1 MSLTLL
7 ERPHEHVAL
16 VRLNRPEARN
26 ALNDPL
32 RAELAERFQT
42 LSADAQA
49 RCIIVAGNDRVFAA
63 GADLKEI
70 VNSSPIDMM
79 ARRVLYFWKVIA
91 GCRKPIIAA
100 VNGFALGGGCEL
112 ALQAD
117 IIVAGEG
124 AKFGQSEVSVGIMPG
139 GGATQRLT
147 RAIGKY
153 RAMKMLLTG
162 EHVTAQEALR
172 MGFVSDV
179 VADDKVLD
187 TALRIATT
195 IASMPPLAVEQI
207 KEVVL
212 AGMDA
217 SLDAGLMLERKAFE
231 MLFASRDQKEGM
243 NAFIEKRKPIFEGR

>member
-7 ERPHEHVAL
+7 ERPHDHVAL

-32 RAELAERFQT
+32 RAELAERFLA
-42 LSADAQA
+42 LSADPQT

-172 MGFVSDV
+172 LGFVSEV

-187 TALRIATT
+187 AALEIATT

>member
-16 VRLNRPEARN
+16 LKLNRPEARN

-32 RAELAERFQT
+32 RAELASQFEK
-42 LSADAQA
+42 LAADRNT
-49 RCIIVAGNDRVFAA
+49 RCIVITGNERVFAA
-63 GADLKEI
+63 GADLKEA
-70 VNSSPIDMM
+70 VESSPIDMM
-79 ARRVLYFWKVIA
+79 ARRVLYFWKVVA
-91 GCRKPIIAA
+91 GCRKPLIAA

-162 EHVTAQEALR
+162 EHVTAEEARRL
-172 MGFVSDV
+172 GFVNDV
-179 VADDKVLD
+179 VPDDKVVE
-187 TALRIATT
+187 TAIGIAKT

-212 AGMDA
+212 AGMDS

-231 MLFASRDQKEGM
+231 MLFASRDQEEGM
-243 NAFIEKRKPIFEGR
+243 RAFIEKRKPNFEGR

>member
-16 VRLNRPEARN
+16 VKLNRPEARN
-26 ALNDPL
+26 ALNDLL
-32 RAELAERFQT
+32 RAELAEQFQA
-42 LSADAQA
+42 LSADPQT
-49 RCIIVAGNDRVFAA
+49 RCIIVTGNERVFAA

-162 EHVTAQEALR
+162 EHVTAQEAMRL
-172 MGFVSDV
+172 GFVSEV

-187 TALRIATT
+187 AALRMAMT

-212 AGMDA
+212 TGMDA

-231 MLFASRDQKEGM
+231 MLFSSRDQKEGM

>member
-7 ERPHEHVAL
+7 ERPREHVAL
-16 VRLNRPEARN
+16 LRLNRPDARN

-32 RAELAERFQT
+32 RADLADRIQA
-42 LSADAQA
+42 LSGDPDT
-49 RCIIVAGNDRVFAA
+49 RCIVITGNERVFAA

-70 VNSSPIDMM
+70 VESGPIEMS

-117 IIVAGEG
+117 IIVAGES
-124 AKFGQSEVSVGIMPG
+124 AKFGQSEVRVGIMPG

-162 EHVTAQEALR
+162 EQITAQEAFRL
-172 MGFVSDV
+172 GFVSEV
-179 VADDKVLD
+179 VPDASVVES
-187 TALRIATT
+187 AVGIAETV
-195 IASMPPLAVEQI
+195 ASMPPLAVEQI

-217 SLDAGLMLERKAFE
+217 PLDTGLMLERKAFE
-231 MLFASRDQKEGM
+231 LLFASRDQEEGM
-243 NAFIEKRKPIFEGR
+243 RAFIEKRKPAFEGR

>member
-7 ERPHEHVAL
+7 ERPHKHIVL
-16 VRLNRPEARN
+16 LRLNRPDARN

-32 RAELAERFQT
+32 RAELAEQIRA
-42 LSADAQA
+42 LDADRET
-49 RCIIVAGNDRVFAA
+49 RCIVITGNERVFAA

-70 VNSSPIDMM
+70 VDSGPIEMM
-79 ARRVLYFWKVIA
+79 SRRVLYFWRVIA
-91 GCRKPIIAA
+91 GCRKPIVAA

-124 AKFGQSEVSVGIMPG
+124 ARFGQSEVCVGIMPG

-162 EHVTAQEALR
+162 EHVTAQEAYRL
-172 MGFVSDV
+172 GFVSEV
-179 VADDKVLD
+179 VADEAVIPSALKV
-187 TALRIATT
+187 AET
-195 IASMPPLAVEQI
+195 IASMPPLAIEQI

-217 SLDAGLMLERKAFE
+217 SLDSGLMLERKAFE
-231 MLFASRDQKEGM
+231 LLFASRDQEEGM
-243 NAFIEKRKPIFEGR
+243 RAFIEKRKPAFDGR

>member
-16 VRLNRPEARN
+16 LKLNRPEARN

-32 RAELAERFQT
+32 RAELAERFQA
-42 LSADAQA
+42 LSADRQT
-49 RCIIVAGNDRVFAA
+49 RCIIVTGNERVFAA

-70 VNSSPIDMM
+70 VDSSPIDMM
-79 ARRVLYFWKVIA
+79 SRRVLYFWKVIA
-91 GCRKPIIAA
+91 GCRKPVIAA

-117 IIVAGEG
+117 IIIAGEG

-172 MGFVSDV
+172 LGFVSEV

-187 TALRIATT
+187 AALRTATT
-195 IASMPPLAVEQI
+195 IASMPPLAIEQI

-231 MLFASRDQKEGM
+231 MLFASRDQEEGM
-243 NAFIEKRKPIFEGR
+243 RAFIEKRKPDFEGR

>member
-16 VRLNRPEARN
+16 VKLNRPEARN

-42 LSADAQA
+42 LSADPQT

-172 MGFVSDV
+172 LGFVSEV

-187 TALRIATT
+187 AALRIATT
-195 IASMPPLAVEQI
+195 IASMPPLAIEQI